1 MVTSK
6 QIPLLAEGGRRGSR
20 REARARQGEAS
31 RKTGAPGWSVRQKVS
46 ADLTTPSAAAP
57 HPPLL
62 CKEGK

>member
-6 QIPLLAEGGRRGSR
+6 QIPLLAEEGRRG
-20 REARARQGEAS
+20 S

-46 ADLTTPSAAAP
+46 TDLTTPSAAAP